1 VDNQLGTGAFSG
13 SSLRSTRVV
22 QNAPGIDVLVHSRL
36 RCSCSTVL
44 GIQQRREEV
53 DPQVVVKLI
62 SEDLP
67 DLLAIRQHL
76 VTMLRFMQVKL
87 ASEESRDAA
96 ELLADRLQTL
106 RALGQ

>member
-1 VDNQLGTGAFSG
+1 MTIMARTKASAANLKQPEDFAARDLSDNTELGTTWLG
-13 SSLRSTRVV
+13 
-22 QNAPGIDVLVHSRL
+22 RL
-36 RCSCSTVL
+36 MI
-44 GIQQRREEV
+44 GIQQLREEV